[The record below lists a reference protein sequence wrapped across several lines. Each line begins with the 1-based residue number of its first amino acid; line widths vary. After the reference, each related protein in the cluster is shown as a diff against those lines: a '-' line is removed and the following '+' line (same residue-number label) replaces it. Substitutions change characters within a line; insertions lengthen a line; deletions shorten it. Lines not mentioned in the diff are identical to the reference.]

1 MGQQVARLQV
11 LLVKV
16 SFCQAQVERVIMVS
30 IVKIPLAII
39 GVQVGGMD

>member
-11 LLVKV
+11 LLGK
-16 SFCQAQVERVIMVS
+16 SIFLPGAGRRVIMVS
-30 IVKIPLAII
+30 ILKIPLAII